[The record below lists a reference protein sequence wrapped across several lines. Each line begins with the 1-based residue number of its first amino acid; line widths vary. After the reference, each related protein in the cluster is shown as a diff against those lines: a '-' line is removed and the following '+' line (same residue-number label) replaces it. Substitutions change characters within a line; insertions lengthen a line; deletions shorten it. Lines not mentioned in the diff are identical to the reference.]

1 MIKSYPKLGHQ
12 VMKCGGRLD
21 VGEDMGGDDI
31 RESVNDMDSDDFR
44 ETEELAEASRKLPN
58 EARESHD
65 VHMMSIQRNRRR
77 TGRYANERAS
87 RQLVVRRAANLPAAE
102 RALVEAHYDRGVSV
116 RELALIHQVK
126 PRRLRWRLNAL
137 RDAMLDPCFPL
148 AVEFGQRLPRQL
160 QTTAR
165 EHFLCGRVMREIATD
180 HRKTLHQVRKEIDL
194 SRSLLVMMLAGQQEV
209 PTELAA
215 RTLLGRVA

>member
-1 MIKSYPKLGHQ
+1 MIRSYPKSGHQ
-12 VMKCGGRLD
+12 VMKCGGRVD
-21 VGEDMGGDDI
+21 TGEEMGGCDI
-31 RESVNDMDSDDFR
+31 HEWETCVDSEGIAGMEEGE
-44 ETEELAEASRKLPN
+44 ETCGKLLSETNSP
-58 EARESHD
+58 HD
-65 VHMMSIQRNRRR
+65 GHMMAIKRNRQR
-77 TGRYANERAS
+77 TSRFANERAS
-87 RQLVVRRAANLPAAE
+87 RQLVVTRAANLPAAE
-102 RALVEAHYDRGVSV
+102 RALVEAHYDRGVAV
-116 RELALIHQVK
+116 RDLALIHKVE

-165 EHFLCGRVMREIATD
+165 EHFLCGKAIREIAAA

-194 SRSLLVMMLAGQQEV
+194 TRSLLVLMLAGQQEV